1 MQRRKSLGCWEEA
14 MAVGCPR
21 GPELDRRLKTGM
33 VLCSVAGMLVW
44 GHGHHGHVEGS
55 IQPLPRLQ
63 ELKGW
68 IPSELGIAAES
79 A

>member
-1 MQRRKSLGCWEEA
+1 M
-14 MAVGCPR
+14 
-21 GPELDRRLKTGM
+21 GM

-44 GHGHHGHVEGS
+44 GHGHHGYVEGS

-68 IPSELGIAAES
+68 IPSELGIAAERV
-79 A
+79 